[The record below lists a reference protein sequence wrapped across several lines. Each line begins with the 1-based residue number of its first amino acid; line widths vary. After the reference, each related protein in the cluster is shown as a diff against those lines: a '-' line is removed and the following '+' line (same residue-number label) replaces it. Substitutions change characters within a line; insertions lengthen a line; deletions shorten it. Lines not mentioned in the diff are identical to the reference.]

1 MEEELR
7 CHERSAHAQHSTCSM
22 IAFSLERAG
31 KSLGVEEGDDKDQE
45 ETGWVGKLGGEGKHT
60 PALDNCTQQSF

>member
-7 CHERSAHAQHSTCSM
+7 CQERSARAQRSTCSV

-31 KSLGVEEGDDKDQE
+31 KSLGVEAGDDKDQG

-60 PALDNCTQQSF
+60 PSLDNCTQRSF